1 MASQLQQAQVGSS
14 SMQVM
19 LLDENMKPR
28 TTNDGA
34 SNLSEFV
41 TQLVLEESIDFPCIR
56 ATMVFQD
63 SADLIDTLLGNEFWS
78 LQLQTPQEDESYVYT
93 LQCHAITDRIKR
105 DKTNIY
111 TIHLVSPEF
120 LLNEVKNVF
129 GSFKEKTFSDHVD
142 TIIKSQEE
150 GLGSSKKK
158 RFIEKTKSQPK
169 FVIPNW
175 RPFDAIAWMA
185 KHSIRDAAGSG
196 DKPQGAFIFFENQ
209 KGFHFKSL
217 DQLCKDAR
225 EQDDCFHYYYGPK
238 KLGDESA
245 QDYFAI
251 SQLSFPKTYD
261 TLSNLRNGTWAGY
274 SMELNLSQFT
284 NSKMTTGSKDIEF
297 KSVYY
302 DITSY
307 YKRMENLKKNGD
319 IPVDI
324 DFNQTT
330 QMFTQTPK
338 RVKYG
343 LSPANLYTGMGD
355 EVSYKKNDNTNNND
369 MNDPELRAYNYMRRY
384 VLEQIQLQIDVPGN
398 LELRAG
404 EGIEID
410 IPSTMT
416 DNKRQAL
423 DKLYS
428 GRYIVAGVRHTFN
441 LTNCVTTCML
451 YKDYVDKS

>member
-1 MASQLQQAQVGSS
+1 MSSQLKQGQVGSS
-14 SMQVM
+14 QMQVM

-28 TTNDGA
+28 TTGDGA
-34 SNLSEFV
+34 SNLTEFV
-41 TQLVLEESIDFPCIR
+41 SQLVLEESIDFPCIR
-56 ATMVFQD
+56 GTMVFQD
-63 SADLIDTLLGNEFWS
+63 SADFIDSLLGNEFWQIS
-78 LQLQTPQEDESYVYT
+78 VQTPQKKESYAYV

-120 LLNEVKNVF
+120 LVNEVKNVF
-129 GSFKEKTFSDHVD
+129 GSFKDRTFANHVNR
-142 TIIKSQEE
+142 IIKNKED
-150 GLGSSKKK
+150 GLGSTKKK
-158 RFIEKTKSQPK
+158 RFIEETKSQPK

-185 KHSIRDAAGSG
+185 KHAVRDAGGSG
-196 DKPQGAFIFFENQ
+196 DKPQGAFVFFENQ
-209 KGFHFKSL
+209 RGFHFKSI

-225 EQDDCFHYYYGPK
+225 EQKDCFHYFYGPK
-238 KLGDESA
+238 KLSDVSG

-251 SQLSFPKTYD
+251 SNVTFPKTYD
-261 TLSNLRNGTWAGY
+261 TLANLRNGTWAGY

-284 NSKMTTGSKDIEF
+284 KSKMTTASKDVEF

-302 DITSY
+302 DIASY

-319 IPVDI
+319 MPVDTEY
-324 DFNQTT
+324 NATT
-330 QMFTQTPK
+330 QMYTRTPK

-343 LSPANLYTGMGD
+343 LSPANLYTGMGN
-355 EVSYKKNDNTNNND
+355 EKSYKKNDNTNNND

-384 VLEQIQLQIDVPGN
+384 VLEQIQLQVEVPGN

-410 IPSTMT
+410 IPTSLQESR
-416 DNKRQAL
+416 RQAL

-428 GRYIVAGVRHTFN
+428 GRYIIAGVRHTFN
-441 LTNCVTTCML
+441 TTNCVTTCML